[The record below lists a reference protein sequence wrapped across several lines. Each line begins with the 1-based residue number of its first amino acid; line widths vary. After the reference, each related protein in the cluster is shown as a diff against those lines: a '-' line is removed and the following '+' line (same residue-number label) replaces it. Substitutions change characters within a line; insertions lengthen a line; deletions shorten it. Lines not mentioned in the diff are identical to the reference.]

1 MGIFDSVLFGKLH
14 KSVGNLTMYNLN
26 GQNIVRAKSSL
37 GRHDKKSARQLLQ
50 RAKMKKVQQLA
61 CQLADA
67 IAVGF
72 PASTYNRSLNRFVGL
87 NIGLL
92 VTDES
97 GGITY
102 DADRLQLSSG
112 ELLPPQVS
120 AVVNC
125 SEGSVTFTR
134 ERQAL
139 RPLALDD
146 DLVYGIVWGRDST
159 ELQVFPLG
167 RRDVSGGT
175 TVYPEEDLLK
185 FPLEIFVFAVA
196 ANGRKASSTL
206 HLSI

>member
-1 MGIFDSVLFGKLH
+1 
-14 KSVGNLTMYNLN
+14 
-26 GQNIVRAKSSL
+26 
-37 GRHDKKSARQLLQ
+37 
-50 RAKMKKVQQLA
+50 MKKVQQLA